1 MKIKLFIFTMMFTG
15 LAGIYGCGDN
25 VAPAGSTLTVNPTSV
40 TIKDGVDAYTDQ
52 YIYTV
57 ATAPSGDPMNGINVK
72 YEGSFA
78 IGQQANSVGVFAF
91 LDKNGNIC
99 TSPCSITTDNRGVS
113 IMRVRFCTTIAC
125 QQAANIPLP
134 PDFTA
139 GLPATATVTYTTDI
153 YVSSGSAAAVDIKV
167 SIN

>member
-1 MKIKLFIFTMMFTG
+1 MKIKFLLFTLLFVWMAVIT
-15 LAGIYGCGDN
+15 GCGEN
-25 VAPAGSTLTVNPTSV
+25 VAPSSAKLSVNPTSV
-40 TIKDGVDAYTDQ
+40 TIKDTVDAYTDQ

-57 ATAPSGDPMNGINVK
+57 LTGPSGAPMNGLNVK

-99 TSPCSITTDNRGVS
+99 QSPCTLTTDSRGVS

-134 PDFTA
+134 SSFTA
-139 GLPATATVTYTTDI
+139 GQAPTASISYTTNI
-153 YVSSGSAAAVDIKV
+153 YVSSGSATPAVVTV